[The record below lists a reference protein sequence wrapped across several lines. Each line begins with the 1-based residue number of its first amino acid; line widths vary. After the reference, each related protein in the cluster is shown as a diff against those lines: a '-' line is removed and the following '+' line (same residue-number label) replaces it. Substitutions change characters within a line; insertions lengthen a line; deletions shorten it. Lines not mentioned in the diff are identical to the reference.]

1 MTKDAAYFQDKRG
14 EINDL
19 KNLLKDI
26 HVERDAKKKREVIRK
41 VIAFDTLGYDCSKLL
56 PFLVIAASTSDI
68 VVKKMSYQFL
78 SHYARVNEELATLC
92 VNTLT
97 KDCTDADP
105 MVRGLAIRALS
116 SLRLKST
123 VEYLVPLITKALCDH
138 SGYVRR
144 NGVVAVLK
152 VYYLEVEDALL
163 DPLLVKLND
172 LIFTDRETQVVS
184 AAIQT
189 LDEVYRESTG
199 GLVCDLRLFRLLLD
213 RSQEFNEWEMCTA
226 LNVIARY
233 VPTNREDMFNAMN
246 VLDHCLKQTNSA
258 VVLSCSKIFSL
269 YAELVPDLK
278 TSVYFRLKEPLLT
291 LLLTSN
297 SMVELKY
304 TTLCHIKL
312 LVEESSV
319 VFEDAFKAFYLKH
332 DEPHYV
338 KKIKLDILPKL
349 ASLDNYE
356 EILLELSEYVLDVNV
371 SQARQAVHSI
381 ASIALQLGGD
391 SSQQVVDVVLFKLLE
406 FLHDET
412 STEEQ
417 DRVGDQVLD
426 AFRDILQRFPVKAE
440 LIILALPRFVLRE
453 NPSASGIWM
462 LGEFGAQ
469 LEATPYLLERLVDE
483 DKHLAPVAK
492 AELLTAL
499 LKLFFKQRALE
510 VRPCLERLFKQL
522 LNDSESDLDLHD
534 RAMFYYRLLKQ
545 DVFKAAEVVN
555 TNRFTFANIMEESP
569 TATGKFKEFNT
580 LAVVYGKKSDQF
592 IDSSHVFPE
601 QEQQQQHAV
610 YANNVEKEEEEEEEG
625 SPYDP
630 QFELSQQEFQQVWMV
645 QVPAVTYAV
654 QQHVKPVDD
663 NAIEHKLALQNI
675 KCMASGPAGAGLFK
689 LYFYARELD
698 SHAVFLAEVVVE
710 NQSHVDIKVKTT
722 THNSVEAEEFASDIL
737 YWM

>member
-1 MTKDAAYFQDKRG
+1 MASAPKDASYFQDKRG

-123 VEYLVPLITKALCDH
+123 VEYLVPLITRALNDS

-152 VYYLEVEDALL
+152 VFYLEVEPGML
-163 DPLLVKLND
+163 DPLLAKLNA
-172 LIFTDRETQVVS
+172 LVFGDRDTQVVS

-189 LDEVYRESTG
+189 LDEVYREASG
-199 GLVCDLRLFRLLLD
+199 GLVCDLKLFRLLLG
-213 RSQEFNEWEMCTA
+213 RIQEFNEWEMCTA
-226 LNVIARY
+226 LHVLARY
-233 VPTNREDMFNAMN
+233 TPTNKDDMFNAMN

-258 VVLSCSKIFSL
+258 VVLACSKIFSL

-278 TSVYFRLKEPLLT
+278 TSVYYRLKEPLLT
-291 LLLTSN
+291 LMLTSN

-319 VFEDAFKAFYLKH
+319 VFEDSFKAFYLKH

-349 ASLDNYE
+349 ANLDNYE
-356 EILLELSEYVLDVNV
+356 EILLELSEYALDVNV
-371 SQARQAVHSI
+371 GQARQAVGSI
-381 ASIALQLGGD
+381 AKIALQLGRDGP
-391 SSQQVVDVVLFKLLE
+391 VAADVVLFKLLE
-406 FLHDET
+406 FLHEDE
-412 STEEQ
+412 SSEEQ
-417 DRVGDQVLD
+417 DRIGEQVLD
-426 AFRDILQRFPVKAE
+426 AFRDILQVFPDKAE
-440 LIILALPRFVLRE
+440 LIIQALPKFVLRE
-453 NPSASGIWM
+453 QENSSSAIWM

-469 LEATPYLLERLVDE
+469 LEVAPYLLERLVDRV
-483 DKHLAPVAK
+483 DKIKSSACK
-492 AELLTAL
+492 SELLTAM

-510 VRPCLERLFKQL
+510 VRPSLERLFRVL
-522 LNDSESDLDLHD
+522 LNDPDSDLDLHD

-545 DVFKAAEVVN
+545 DVFKAAEIVN
-555 TNRFTFANIMEESP
+555 ASLSREGARASGEGE
-569 TATGKFKEFNT
+569 ATGKFNEFNT
-580 LAVVYGKKSDQF
+580 LSVVYGKKSGQF
-592 IDSSHVFPE
+592 IDPSHIFAP
-601 QEQQQQHAV
+601 QQAPPPSAPVADNQPTQD
-610 YANNVEKEEEEEEEG
+610 EEL
-625 SPYDP
+625 SPYHAE
-630 QFELSQQEFQQVWMV
+630 FELSQQAFQQQWMNGI
-645 QVPAVTYAV
+645 PTVTYAMQHTKPKLQV
-654 QQHVKPVDD
+654 AQVEALLLQQHV
-663 NAIEHKLALQNI
+663 
-675 KCMASGPAGAGLFK
+675 KCMASGAAGPALFK
-689 LYFYARELD
+689 FYFYAQSDEG
-698 SHAVFLAEVVVE
+698 VFLAEVLVE
-710 NQSHVDIKVKTT
+710 NAVNVDIRVKTT
-722 THNSVEAEEFASDIL
+722 LGPELAEEFASDL
-737 YWM
+737 LFWM